1 MLGQKNVVYISMTY
15 DGKIKYLQKMKIG
28 KIFRQTLNSLPIIA
42 DTIAETKT
50 WDIHF
55 LIFLHNST
63 QNVSLTFY
71 VYFYLFRKLA
81 IFCLKIKK
89 QKKNKK

>member
-50 WDIHF
+50 
-55 LIFLHNST
+55 
-63 QNVSLTFY
+63 
-71 VYFYLFRKLA
+71 
-81 IFCLKIKK
+81 
-89 QKKNKK
+89 